1 MPGAL
6 DGTRVIDFGQY
17 IAGPLTGMLLADQ
30 GADVIK
36 VDPPGGPR
44 WKTPANATWNRG
56 KRSILLDLK
65 QEDDLATARALVQ
78 GADVVVENFRP
89 GVAGRL
95 GLGPEEMIKANPRLV
110 YCSLPGFASDDSRAG
125 VPAYEGVVGAAA
137 ATFLVRPV
145 DSTLWPGTPK
155 WQQQDGGD
163 RPVYTAIPTAST
175 YAALQAAVS
184 IAMALNVRERHGVGQ
199 HIELPLFDA
208 MFATNA
214 FRGISNHDPSNG
226 VTYPYSPGRFGEPQH
241 YGPWGGYFRCKDGR
255 WLYFNGGA
263 NQNWRQF
270 VEAAG
275 ITSWD
280 AGGLTDFDLI
290 QKDPELAAEA
300 LRRSEALFRTRT
312 AQEWEDLIA
321 YAGSEG
327 AVCLTGQEWL
337 DHPHARES
345 QTVVQVDDPVYGKM
359 LQPGINARMSGTPGV
374 VRGPAPAPDQHRAE
388 ILSEV
393 ASRQPAGAQPSPEA
407 TVRAALDGVRVVDLC
422 IVLAGPT
429 LGRTLAEFGADVIKI
444 DNPNRNGDRL
454 AKLSPGSTNFVT
466 LHNDIN
472 QGKRSILLDLKTEE
486 GRDVLWR
493 LVEDAD
499 VVLQSYRAGKLEK
512 LGLSYEQVRKRKPGI
527 IYVSLNAYGHSGPW
541 AGRPAHDPCVQAVT
555 GMSRRFGGDG
565 TPATQPSPANDYGT
579 GFMGAYGVAL
589 ALLHRQRT
597 GEGQHITSSLAYT
610 AMTLQS
616 PFMQS
621 YPEKTWDETR
631 GQDALG
637 DGPLHRCYRAQDGW
651 LFLGARELDLP
662 RIAGVDGLEG
672 IETLGGEALAKV
684 LEERF
689 PAKPAQAWVSQLN
702 TGGIGAH
709 RVVRDFAELMFDP
722 WVEAHGLSLTREHD
736 EIGLVT
742 TCGPA
747 FRLSRTPVGPGH
759 PAPKPGRHAREVLEE
774 HGLGG
779 DYQRL
784 VDAGVVVVDGV
795 RAG

>member
-44 WKTPANATWNRG
+44 WKTPANAIWNRG

-65 QEDDLATARALVQ
+65 QGNDLATARALVQ

-89 GVAGRL
+89 GVMNRL
-95 GLGPEEMIKANPRLV
+95 GLGPEEMTGANPRLV
-110 YCSLPGFASDDSRAG
+110 YCSLPGFASDDPRAG
-125 VPAYEGVVGAAA
+125 VPAYEGVVGAAT
-137 ATFLVRPV
+137 ATFLVRPG
-145 DSTLWPGTPK
+145 DNTQWPGTPK
-155 WQQQDGGD
+155 WQQQKGSDQ
-163 RPVYTAIPTAST
+163 PVYTAIPTAST
-175 YAALQAAVS
+175 YGAFQAAVS
-184 IAMALNVRERHGVGQ
+184 IAMALYAREREGVGQ
-199 HIELPLFDA
+199 HIEVPLFDA

-241 YGPWGGYFRCKDGR
+241 YGPWGGFFQCKDGR
-255 WLYFNGGA
+255 WLYFSGGA

-280 AGGLTDFDLI
+280 TEGLTDFDLI
-290 QKDPELAAEA
+290 QKDPKLATEA
-300 LRRSEALFRTRT
+300 LQRSEALFKTRS
-312 AQEWEDLIA
+312 AQEWEDLVA
-321 YAGSEG
+321 EAGSEG
-327 AVCLTGQEWL
+327 AVCRTSQEWF
-337 DHPHARES
+337 DHPQARES
-345 QTVVQVDDPVYGKM
+345 QMVVQVNDPIYGKM
-359 LQPGINARMSGTPGV
+359 LQPGINARMSRTPGK
-374 VRGPAPAPDQHRAE
+374 VRGPAPAPDQHREE
-388 ILSEV
+388 ILSQL
-393 ASRQPAGAQPSPEA
+393 ASRQPDDTLPLTEA
-407 TVRAALDGVRVVDLC
+407 TMRAALDGVRVLDLC

-429 LGRTLAEFGADVIKI
+429 LGRTLSEFGADVIKI
-444 DNPNRNGDRL
+444 DNPNRDGETIVKR
-454 AKLSPGSTNFVT
+454 SVGSTTTVT

-486 GRDVLWR
+486 GRDVFAR
-493 LVEDAD
+493 LLNDAD
-499 VVLQSYRAGKLEK
+499 VVLQSYRSGKLGK
-512 LGLSYEQVRKRKPGI
+512 LGLSYDEVRKRKPDI

-555 GMSRRFGGDG
+555 GMSLRFGGDH
-565 TPATQPSPANDYGT
+565 PPVSQPSPATDYGT
-579 GFMGAYGVAL
+579 GFIGAYAVAL

-597 GEGQHITSSLAYT
+597 GEGQHVDASLAYT

-616 PFMQS
+616 PFMQA
-621 YPEKTWDETR
+621 YEGKTWDETR
-631 GQDALG
+631 GQEALG
-637 DGPLHRCYRAQDGW
+637 DGPLHRAYRGKDGW

-672 IETLGGEALAKV
+672 IEPLRGEALAKV
-684 LEERF
+684 LEARF
-689 PAKPAQAWVSQLN
+689 PAKSVRTWVSQLN
-702 TGGIGAH
+702 AAGIGAH
-709 RVVRDFAELMFDP
+709 PVVGDFAELMVDP
-722 WVEAHGLSLTREHD
+722 WVKAHGLSFTQDHD
-736 EIGLVT
+736 ENGLVT

-747 FRLSRTPVGPGH
+747 PRLSRTPVRLRQ
-759 PAPKPGRHAREVLEE
+759 PAPSPGRDAREILEE
-774 HGLGG
+774 LGLGG
-779 DYQRL
+779 DYQRF
-784 VDAGVVVVDGV
+784 VEAGVVVVDGV